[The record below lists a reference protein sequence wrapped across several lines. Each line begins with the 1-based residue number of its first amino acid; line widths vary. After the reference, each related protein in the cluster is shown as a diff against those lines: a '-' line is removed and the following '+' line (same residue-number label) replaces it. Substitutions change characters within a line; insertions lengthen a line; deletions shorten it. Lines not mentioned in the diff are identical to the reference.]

1 MEIRDDGIFLS
12 LRRFGEQSAIASV
25 LTPGHGLVRGL
36 VRGATSKTRRGILQP
51 GNLVTIDWKARL
63 AEQLGAMTLDM
74 QRPLAAHLVND
85 TLALAGLNAATAL
98 METYLVEHEPHRA
111 MHARLMAMLE
121 GALQGGDAWIRHYVQ
136 LELML
141 LAEAGFG
148 LDLGECAMTG
158 TTTALTHVSPKSG
171 RAVCAAV
178 AAPYAG
184 RLLVLPN
191 FLGLGQSQPGQ
202 AYPTRPEIID
212 GLRLTGYFLEAWLA
226 EASGRKLPAARA
238 RLLAALDHIAP
249 DHSDA
254 FIQSQFIQSQ
264 TVS

>member
-1 MEIRDDGIFLS
+1 MEIRADGIFLT

-25 LTPGHGLVRGL
+25 LTPTHGLVRGL
-36 VRGATSKTRRGILQP
+36 VRGATSKTRRGILQS

-74 QRPLAAHLVND
+74 RRPLAAHLIHD
-85 TLALAGLNAATAL
+85 SLALAGLNAATSL
-98 METYLVEHEPHRA
+98 METYLVEHEPHLA
-111 MHARLMAMLE
+111 MHNDLLAMLE
-121 GALQGGDAWIRHYVQ
+121 GALQGGDGWIRHYVR
-136 LELML
+136 LELLL

-158 TTTALTHVSPKSG
+158 ATTGLTHVSPKSG

-178 AAPYAG
+178 AAPYIE
-184 RLLVLPN
+184 RLLPLPE
-191 FLGLGQSQPGQ
+191 FLKDRDGGRK
-202 AYPTRPEIID
+202 ATTPTRPEIID
-212 GLRLTGYFLEAWLA
+212 GLRLTGYFLTAWLA

-238 RLLAALDHIAP
+238 RLLEILDTTAP

-254 FIQSQFIQSQ
+254 FIESLQS
-264 TVS
+264 